1 MPQSVHRAAAFLWV
15 FAMLRNMSVDE
26 KIKKEYNWSRETI
39 QAQWQTF
46 DFYDDKPLTEIE
58 VNYCRHY
65 RLDFSDQIDGVEHR
79 FGYTEVDGYQLSTHY
94 YRPSLKP
101 QGVVLALHGYF
112 DHSGLYR
119 HLIEYCLQRNYAVL
133 TYDLPGHGLST
144 GGEGEIDDFLEY
156 VQVLVHYVGLA
167 QELPGP
173 LHLVGS
179 STGGAIIM
187 EYLAEHDWTAE
198 NNPFASI
205 LLLAPLVRP
214 VKWVKLL
221 LMYYTMRY
229 FVRSVERSLVESSH
243 DQDFVTFVEYDDP
256 LQNRRVASSWIGAL
270 IRWVGRFKRARIA
283 LSPVVIQGGE
293 DETIDWQYNLKMIK
307 QNFQTPKVH
316 FIPEARHQLV
326 NESLEIRQQVFAYL
340 DRYLLGDAE
349 N

>member
-1 MPQSVHRAAAFLWV
+1 MLESMTANNKVEKQYDWSRAAIQ
-15 FAMLRNMSVDE
+15 E
-26 KIKKEYNWSRETI
+26 QWS
-39 QAQWQTF
+39 AF
-46 DFYDDKPLTEIE
+46 DFNVQVPLSDVEAR
-58 VNYCRHY
+58 YCRHY
-65 RLDFSDQIDGVEHR
+65 RLVFSDQLDEVQHR
-79 FGYTEVDGYQLSTHY
+79 FGYTEVDGYRLATHY
-94 YRPSLKP
+94 YQPTDKP
-101 QGVVLALHGYF
+101 RGTMLALHGYF

-156 VQVLVHYVGLA
+156 VQVMAHYVTLA
-167 QELPGP
+167 QQLSGP
-173 LHLVGS
+173 LHLAGS

-187 EYLAEHDWTAE
+187 EYLAEHNLTEE

-214 VKWVKLL
+214 VKWAKLL
-221 LMYYTMRY
+221 LMYHTMRF
-229 FVRSVERSLVESSH
+229 FVRSVERSFVDSSH
-243 DQDFVTFVEYDDP
+243 DLDFVNFVEYDDP

-293 DETIDWQYNLKMIK
+293 DETIDWQYNLKMIQ
-307 QNFQTPKVH
+307 QNFKAPEVH

-326 NESLEIRQQVFAYL
+326 NESMGIRQQVFAYL
-340 DRYLLGDAE
+340 DRYLVRDAD